1 MRRAHLYA
9 AVLGLTT
16 ATAAVA
22 ADTLPRARPL
32 TDRTFERTP
41 ERLERG
47 RYLTEH
53 VLQCFIC
60 HSDRDTSR
68 PGAPPVEARKGAGTV
83 RYEEADRRLVAPNLT
98 PDPETGAGLWTDDM
112 LARAIRE
119 GIGHDGRAL
128 SPSMW
133 YGSFSMLSDEDLA
146 SVIVYV
152 RSIPAV
158 RNPLPPTVIPAEERE
173 RWAYE
178 PRPITTPVPGPPP
191 GDALARGRYLANVAD
206 CAGCHTSWHGSRMP
220 GLYGG
225 GNHIETRIGSA
236 FSANL
241 TPDASGVTYAPDA
254 FVAVIRNGKGGSMSP
269 VMPWV
274 AFAGMTDDDLVAISR
289 AFAELQPVRHCVGNI
304 GEAKLCAVCG
314 QSHPHGE
321 LNRIETPVG
330 IKVDP
335 AVLARYAGSYRHP
348 AWDLTIAIRAEGSR
362 LYGTE
367 PGAEEI
373 ELVPVTATRF
383 AAPGWPAPVEFEV
396 DDSGNAIG
404 LWALELER
412 EHFDRVP

>member
-1 MRRAHLYA
+1 MRRAPLYA
-9 AVLGLTT
+9 ALLGF
-16 ATAAVA
+16 ATAAA
-22 ADTLPRARPL
+22 ADTLPNARPL

-47 RYLTEH
+47 RYLAEH

-60 HSDRDTSR
+60 HSDRDTSK
-68 PGAPPVEARKGAGTV
+68 PGAPPAEGRKGAGTI
-83 RYEEADRRLVAPNLT
+83 RYEEPGRRLIAPNLT
-98 PDPETGAGLWTDDM
+98 PDPETGAGRWTDDM

-128 SPSMW
+128 SPAMW

-146 SVIVYV
+146 SVIVYL

-158 RNPLPPTVIPAEERE
+158 RNPLPPTQVPAEERE

-178 PRPITTPVPGPPP
+178 PRPITAPVPGPPP

-220 GLYGG
+220 GLFGG
-225 GNHIETRIGSA
+225 GNHVETRIGSA
-236 FSANL
+236 FGANL
-241 TPDASGVTYAPDA
+241 TPDPSGVTYPPET
-254 FVAVIRNGKGGSMSP
+254 FVTVIRTGKGGSLSP

-274 AFAGMTDDDLVAISR
+274 AFAGMTDEDLEAISR
-289 AFAELQPVRHCVGNI
+289 ALAGLPPVRHYVGSV
-304 GEAKLCAVCG
+304 GEARQCAVCG

-330 IKVDP
+330 IPVG
-335 AVLARYAGSYRHP
+335 AATLARYAGKYRHP
-348 AWDLTIAIRAEGSR
+348 VWGLTLEVRADGAR

-367 PGAEEI
+367 PGADEI
-373 ELVPVTATRF
+373 ELVPVTPTRF
-383 AAPGWPAPVEFEV
+383 LAPGWPAPVEFEV
-396 DDSGNAIG
+396 DASGAAIG
-404 LWALELER
+404 LWTLELER
-412 EHFDRVP
+412 EHFDRVH